1 MHLSLILHHRTASWV
16 PAFAGMTLA
25 EPTQASRGCSALRIW
40 SLGLTSCE
48 RL

>member
-1 MHLSLILHHRTASWV
+1 MHLSLIFRHRTAAWV
-16 PAFAGMTLA
+16 PAFAGMTRRGN
-25 EPTQASRGCSALRIW
+25 PTQASRRALRIW